1 MKQYLDIFKITIF
14 ILFATMCFMPAWAQ
28 NSLSG
33 VIRDKADTSTL
44 GAAQVYITDLKR
56 AASSD
61 INGAYVF
68 KDLPAGRFIIEVHLV
83 GYATKT
89 MTVNVKGNTRQDI
102 LLEATQVELNQVVV
116 TGVSHA
122 TEIKRNPVPITVIDN
137 KYLATALSTNIIDA
151 IAQIPGVSQVTTGPN
166 VSKPIIRGLGYN
178 RILTLYDGI
187 RQEGQ
192 QWGDEHGIEIDQ
204 NLVDKIEVVKGPAS
218 LTYGSDAMAG
228 VINMLPA
235 QPVPDGKILGSVLE
249 NYQSNNGL
257 YSESVNLAGS
267 KKGIN
272 WSARVSRKDATNYQD
287 PVDGRV
293 YGTAYKETDAA
304 GTFGLQKKW
313 GFSNFSFSVF
323 DDLQEIPDGSR
334 DSASRKFTKQIYDGN
349 FDTMNRRPIVSPQ
362 ELSSYSIATLHQHVQ
377 HYRLYSTNS
386 FEAGAGRI
394 TANIGYQQSIRREYD
409 LPEQPDI
416 PGLYLLLQTVTY
428 DIKYSFP
435 ESNGWEPTV
444 GVNGMYQV
452 NQSKGTEYIIPSYNL
467 FDVGPFAFIS
477 KAYKKLNI
485 SGGLRYDNRYF
496 NNQQMYVSTDPA
508 TGEETPVNPTALRA
522 EPKFQQYSHNFGGA
536 SGSIGATYNFSDN
549 FSLKANVSRGF
560 RAPNIAEISANGV
573 HPGTNIYQIG
583 NLNLN
588 PEFSLQEDIGLF
600 FSSRHVSFSAEIF
613 HNNISNYIFNE
624 KILNRKGGDSVII
637 PGNQTFEFVQTNA
650 ELYGGEFNLDIHP
663 HPLDW
668 LHFENSL
675 SIVYGQNLGTN
686 GKLPT
691 DSAKYLPQ
699 ISPPHTRS
707 ELRATAKKIHGP
719 FANAFCMVQV
729 LYYAA
734 QNRAFLAYNTETPTP
749 AYTLL
754 NAGFG
759 ADIVNKKGQTI
770 LTLDILGENLANVA
784 YQDALSRL
792 KYFEEYPTYPGP
804 QGIYNMGRNI
814 SLKLIIPIDV
824 R

>member
-1 MKQYLDIFKITIF
+1 MLPRITVLLL
-14 ILFATMCFMPAWAQ
+14 LFSIAGTEIIWAQ

-44 GAAQVYITDLKR
+44 GAAEVYITDLKR
-56 AASSD
+56 ATSSD
-61 INGAYVF
+61 VNGAYLF
-68 KDLPAGRFIIEVHLV
+68 KDLPAGRFLIEVHLV

-89 MTVNVKGNTRQDI
+89 LTVNVKGDTRQDI

-137 KYLATALSTNIIDA
+137 QYLATTLSTNVIDA

-166 VSKPIIRGLGYN
+166 VSKPFIRGLGYN

-218 LTYGSDAMAG
+218 LTYGSDALAG

-235 QPVPDGKILGSVLE
+235 QPVPDGKILGSVSE
-249 NYQSNNGL
+249 NYQTNNGL
-257 YSESVNLAGS
+257 YSESVALAGN
-267 KKGIN
+267 KNDIN
-272 WSARVSRKDATNYQD
+272 WSTRFSRKDATNYQD
-287 PVDGRV
+287 PIDGRV
-293 YGTAYKETDAA
+293 YGTAYQETDAA
-304 GTFGLQKKW
+304 GTIGVQKGW
-313 GFSNFSFSVF
+313 GFSNLSFSLF

-334 DSASRKFTKQIYDGN
+334 DLVTRKFTKQIYDGP

-362 ELSSYSIATLHQHVQ
+362 ELSSYAITSLHQHVQ

-386 FEAGAGRI
+386 FEVGNGRI
-394 TANIGYQQSIRREYD
+394 TTDISYQQSIRREFD
-409 LPEQPDI
+409 LPQQPDI
-416 PGLYLLLQTVTY
+416 PGLYLFLQTVIY
-428 DIKYSFP
+428 DVKYSFP
-435 ESNGWEPTV
+435 EVNGWDPTI

-452 NQSKGTEYIIPSYNL
+452 NQSKGTEYIIPTYNL
-467 FDVGPFAFIS
+467 FDLGPFAFIS
-477 KAYKKLNI
+477 KAYKKMDI
-485 SGGLRYDNRYF
+485 SGGVRYDNRFF
-496 NNQQMYVSTDPA
+496 NNQQMYVTTDPI
-508 TGEETPVNPTALRA
+508 TGEETPANPNINGAA
-522 EPKFQQYSHNFGGA
+522 EKFQQYSHNFGGA

-588 PEFSLQEDIGLF
+588 PEFSFQEDIGLF
-600 FSSRHVSFSAEIF
+600 FSSKHVSFSAEIF
-613 HNNISNYIFNE
+613 NNNISNYIFNE
-624 KILNRKGGDSVII
+624 KILNKKGGDSIII

-650 ELYGGEFNLDIHP
+650 ELYGGELNLDIHP

-675 SIVYGQNLGTN
+675 SIVYAQNLGIN

-707 ELRATAKKIHGP
+707 ELRATAKKTHGC
-719 FANAFCMVQV
+719 FANAFCMVEV
-729 LYYAA
+729 LYYAP
-734 QNRAFLAYNTETPTP
+734 QNRAFIAYNTETPTP
-749 AYTLL
+749 AYTLF
-754 NAGFG
+754 NAGVG
-759 ADIVNKKGQTI
+759 ADIVNKKGKT
-770 LTLDILGENLANVA
+770 LFTLDVLGNNLANVA

-792 KYFEEYPTYPGP
+792 KYFEEYPTYQGP
-804 QGIYNMGRNI
+804 QGIYNMGRNF
-814 SLKLIIPIDV
+814 SLKLVIPIDV